1 MELIRKEVKRLGS
14 ATRFSMQGLQHAW
27 RGEAAFRFEVILAA
41 LMLPVALVLDVAPL
55 ERIALVAS
63 IFLVLIVELINSAV
77 EAVVDRIGPEHHPL
91 SGRAKDLGSAAV
103 FLALLLALFVW
114 LTILATTFRII

>member
-27 RGEAAFRFEVILAA
+27 RGEAAFRFEVILAV

-103 FLALLLALFVW
+103 FLALLLTLFVW